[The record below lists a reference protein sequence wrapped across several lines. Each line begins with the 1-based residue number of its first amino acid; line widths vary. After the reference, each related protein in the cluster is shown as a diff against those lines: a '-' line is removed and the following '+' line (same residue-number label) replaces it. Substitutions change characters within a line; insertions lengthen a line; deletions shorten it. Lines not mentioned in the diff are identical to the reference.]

1 MEIILIIIMLL
12 IGIGLSLIINHLFP
26 FITLPF
32 IQIILGYLI
41 GLTPLGQ
48 HIELEHEIIMVL
60 IIAPLLYNEAKMT
73 HTASFYKNIKSIL
86 FYAFPM
92 VIITVVLLG
101 YLFNLT
107 LPLVPIAACFALA
120 ASLSPTDLV
129 TVASLSKRMHFS
141 EKDKIV
147 LEGEGLINDAS
158 GITTFQIAVLALVTG
173 TFSIPQATV
182 SLVYISLG
190 GVFFGVIIEIIKNII
205 RKLMSLNG
213 IEDKN
218 LFLIFELA
226 VPFIAFV
233 LAEHF
238 GTSGVLAVVTLGL
251 FKAVSIRRNSVFEAK
266 LNDISSSTWTTLTT
280 ILNGIV
286 FIYLGDQIPH
296 ILHEVNIDSISVFGK
311 YFLIM
316 VMATITL
323 FLIRFV
329 VIYLHKLFS
338 RKNKMKVDFKQ
349 IAVMTFSGVKGTIT
363 LATVTALPF
372 VLDNGTP
379 FEERSLVIFI
389 AAGVIVLSILTAI
402 IILPRL
408 LDPKVEES
416 TTDLEIDIAKKVVFM
431 LESEKT
437 EENAD
442 DINAVIGIY
451 NNRIKN
457 LKMTNNKLNFRQQ
470 AKLEKLILDKSLKIE
485 QQQLDDLLEHH
496 DIDEETYK
504 AYEDVLKI
512 FSRRHN
518 KLYALK
524 YIFFSFF
531 SKDNYYR
538 HRINTN
544 DEILSHFTE
553 IKEIFIHNHLL
564 VIEMLKS
571 LEDENNIDF
580 IRAKILEEERVIRLL
595 KGNKMPTLSNI
606 TINTE
611 YNHILERGFQ
621 YERNIIQSMFEE
633 SIVDYSQALSL
644 RQDVNLM
651 EKYYMENNH
660 DNLFFY
666 LINKQK
672 EKESDIV
679 TRT

>member
-1 MEIILIIIMLL
+1 MEIVLIIIMLL
-12 IGIGLSLIINHLFP
+12 IGIGLSLVINHLFP

-107 LPLVPIAACFALA
+107 LPIVPIAACFALA

-182 SLVYISLG
+182 SLLYISIG
-190 GVFFGVIIEIIKNII
+190 GVVIGIVIEIVKKII
-205 RKLMSLNG
+205 RKMVYSNG

-218 LFLIFELA
+218 LFLIFELTI
-226 VPFIAFV
+226 PFIAFV
-233 LAEHF
+233 IAEHF

-251 FKAVSIRRNSVFEAK
+251 FKAASLRRNSFFEAK
-266 LNDISSSTWTTLTT
+266 LNDLSSSTWKTITTV
-280 ILNGIV
+280 LNGIV
-286 FIYLGDQIPH
+286 FLYLGDQIPH
-296 ILHEVNIDSISVFGK
+296 ILHDVNIDSLATFGN

-316 VMATITL
+316 VMATVTL

-329 VIYLHKLFS
+329 IIYLHKLIFNP
-338 RKNKMKVDFKQ
+338 RKRKVDLKQ
-349 IAVMTFSGVKGTIT
+349 ILIMTFSGVKGTIT

-372 VLDNGTP
+372 VLDNGIP

-389 AAGVIVLSILTAI
+389 AAGVIVLTILTAI

-408 LDPKVEES
+408 LDPIVEEPI
-416 TTDLEIDIAKKVVFM
+416 TDIEIQIAKDVVVM
-431 LESEKT
+431 LEEDRT
-437 EENAD
+437 EENSD
-442 DINAVIGIY
+442 DINDVISIY
-451 NNRIKN
+451 NNRIRN
-457 LKMTNNKLNFRQQ
+457 LKLANNKLSFRQQ
-470 AKLEKLILDKSLKIE
+470 AKLEKEILTKSVQIE
-485 QQQLDDLLEHH
+485 QQQLDDLLEHK
-496 DIDEETYK
+496 DIDMETYH
-504 AYEDVLKI
+504 AYEEILKI
-512 FSRRHN
+512 FSRSHTRF
-518 KLYALK
+518 YTLK
-524 YIFFSFF
+524 YVLFGIF

-544 DEILSHFTE
+544 DDILTHFKE

-571 LEDENNIDF
+571 LENESNSDF
-580 IRAKILEEERVIRLL
+580 IKAKILEEDRVIRLL
-595 KGNKMPTLSNI
+595 KGDKMPTLSNI
-606 TINTE
+606 TFETE
-611 YNHILERGFQ
+611 YNNIIERGFQ
-621 YERNIIQSMFEE
+621 YERNIIQKLFEE
-633 SIVDYSQALSL
+633 SVIDYSQALSL
-644 RQDVNLM
+644 KKDVNLM

-660 DNLFFY
+660 DNLFLY
-666 LINKQK
+666 LLNKQK
-672 EKESDIV
+672 EKESDIIK
-679 TRT
+679 RG